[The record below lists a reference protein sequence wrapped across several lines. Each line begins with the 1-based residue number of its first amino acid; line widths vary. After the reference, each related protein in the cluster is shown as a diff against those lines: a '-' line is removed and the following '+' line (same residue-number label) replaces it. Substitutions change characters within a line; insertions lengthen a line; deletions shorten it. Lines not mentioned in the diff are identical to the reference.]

1 MRRSPILSLIF
12 VSVADRQTRQGIA
25 IGNLTSQIFANIY
38 LNEFDRFVRH
48 ALKPLGYVR
57 YGDDFVLIMNT
68 SAEAQHAQMIAT
80 EWLATTLHLR
90 VHHTNNI
97 VIPVKAG
104 LHFLGHI
111 IHMNSPLAVDRRM
124 LRKIE
129 RIVCMC
135 NIASYKAMALPR
147 RFAQRM
153 PWLATHNSEDTT

>member
-1 MRRSPILSLIF
+1 MRH
-12 VSVADRQTRQGIA
+12 V
-25 IGNLTSQIFANIY
+25 
-38 LNEFDRFVRH
+38 
-48 ALKPLGYVR
+48 LKPLGYVR

-68 SAEAQHAQMIAT
+68 KAEAQRAQMIAT
-80 EWLATTLHLR
+80 EWLATTLHLK
-90 VHHTNNI
+90 VHLTNNI
-97 VIPVKAG
+97 VVPVKAG

-129 RIVCMC
+129 RTVRMC

-153 PWLATHNSEDTT
+153 PWLVTYNSEDTT

>member
-1 MRRSPILSLIF
+1 
-12 VSVADRQTRQGIA
+12 
-25 IGNLTSQIFANIY
+25 
-38 LNEFDRFVRH
+38 VRH
-48 ALKPLGYVR
+48 VLKPLGYVR
-57 YGDDFVLIMNT
+57 YGDDFVLIMHT
-68 SAEAQHAQMIAT
+68 KAEAQHAQMIAT
-80 EWLATTLHLR
+80 EWLVATLHLR

-111 IHMNSPLAVDRRM
+111 IHMNSPLAVDGRM

-129 RIVCMC
+129 RTVRMC

-153 PWLATHNSEDTT
+153 PWLATHNFEDTK